1 MIRLKQLF
9 TPVKSMNTE
18 EAKKYINEHQEGTF
32 TLLDVRQPSEYQEEH
47 IPGAKLVPLPDLN
60 DRQKEIDREKPM
72 IVYCAV
78 GGRSRVAAQ
87 LLSGIGFE
95 EVFNLQGGI
104 KAWQG
109 QKATGP
115 VELNMDLIK
124 GDETPGEIVVFAY
137 GLEKGLQTFYLK
149 MIEQAEDS
157 ELKDLFQKL
166 ADIEEN
172 HKRKV
177 FELKQKVDPS
187 DIDQNA
193 FEAEIKPEVMEG
205 GFDIETFMKQNTSY
219 LNTAQNVL
227 ILAMMLETQALD
239 LYLRFSDKSTNSQTK
254 EILFEVSQEEKTHLA
269 ALGQLIEEKNSN

>member
-9 TPVKSMNTE
+9 TPVKSMNAE

-47 IPGAKLVPLPDLN
+47 IPGAKLIPLPDLN

-115 VELNMDLIK
+115 VELNLDLIK
-124 GDETPGEIVVFAY
+124 GDEPPGEILVFAY

-149 MIEQAEDS
+149 MIERADDS

-166 ADIEEN
+166 ADIEEH

-177 FELKQKVDPS
+177 FELKQKVDPA
-187 DIDQNA
+187 DIDQKA

-205 GFDIETFMKQNTSY
+205 GFDIETFMEQNASY
-219 LNTAQNVL
+219 LSTVQNVL
-227 ILAMMLETQALD
+227 TLAMMLETQALD

-254 EILFEVSQEEKTHLA
+254 EILLEVSQEEKTHLA
-269 ALGQLIEEKNSN
+269 ALGRLMEEKSSN

>member
-1 MIRLKQLF
+1 
-9 TPVKSMNTE
+9 
-18 EAKKYINEHQEGTF
+18 
-32 TLLDVRQPSEYQEEH
+32 LDVRQPSEYQEEH
-47 IPGAKLVPLPDLN
+47 IPGAKLIPLPDLN

-115 VELNMDLIK
+115 VELNLDLIE
-124 GDETPGEIVVFAY
+124 GDEPPGEILVFAY

-149 MIEQAEDS
+149 MIERADDS

-166 ADIEEN
+166 ADIEEH

-177 FELKQKVDPS
+177 FELKQKVDPT
-187 DIDQNA
+187 DIDQEA
-193 FEAEIKPEVMEG
+193 FEAKIKPEVMEG
-205 GFDIETFMKQNTSY
+205 GFDIETFMEQNASY
-219 LNTAQNVL
+219 LSTVQNVL
-227 ILAMMLETQALD
+227 TLAMMLETQALD

-254 EILFEVSQEEKTHLA
+254 EILLEVSQEEKTHLT
-269 ALGQLIEEKNSN
+269 ALGRLMEEKSNH